1 MRPATILACAFPP
14 ARGLR
19 GASTTLTD
27 IARFRRH
34 GFLCAE
40 QAREFARSV
49 IALHMAPG
57 FHGAGNRW
65 RRRHRAALGIQ
76 H

>member
-19 GASTTLTD
+19 GASTTLAD
-27 IARFRRH
+27 IARFRRS

-40 QAREFARSV
+40 QAREFARAV
-49 IALHMAPG
+49 IATRMNPG
-57 FHGAGNRW
+57 FHGTGNRW

-76 H
+76 G